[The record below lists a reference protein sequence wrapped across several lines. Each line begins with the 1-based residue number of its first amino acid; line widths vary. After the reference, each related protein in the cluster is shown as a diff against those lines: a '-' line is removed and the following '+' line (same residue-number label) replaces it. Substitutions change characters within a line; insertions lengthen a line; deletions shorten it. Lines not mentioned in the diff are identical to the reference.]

1 MEILFYRY
9 NSICEPDILQVF
21 ADFGI
26 TVHTEG
32 MEMTNKQITPGQCA
46 EKIAGWLTTHSVA
59 FVFSIN
65 FYPAISYTCNHFK
78 VPYVCWSV
86 DSPVPELFSNA
97 LKNEWNRIFM
107 FDRAQY
113 EYFSPVNPDCIFY
126 LPLATNVRRW
136 EDVILNMTDDDFV
149 KYDAD
154 VSFVGSLY
162 TEKCRYDALLRAYSD
177 TPDIISA
184 QPATSGGA
192 ASSVLNDG
200 NPATTEGAQSVI
212 SSYTRGFVDGLM
224 EAQLKV
230 YGYNFIADN
239 LTDRVISEI
248 AGADLNFYEGSD
260 TYTDTRRY
268 LVSHQYIGMKLA
280 ALERER
286 TLNRLAKH
294 FRVTLYTNSDTEAL
308 RNVDCRGAVH
318 SLTAM
323 PKVFHA
329 SKINLNMTM
338 RPIETGLS
346 LRVWDILGCGGF
358 LLTNYQA
365 EIPEY
370 FEIGKELET
379 YESMEELEQKVQYYL
394 THDDERMEIAI
405 NGYEKV
411 AKQHTYEHRITEM
424 LRILSGQPN

>member
-21 ADFGI
+21 NNFGI
-26 TVHTEG
+26 TVHTEE
-32 MEMTNKQITPGQCA
+32 MEITNKHISPKQCA
-46 EKIAGWLTTHSVA
+46 VKITEWLTTHSLA
-59 FVFSIN
+59 FVFSVN
-65 FYPAISYTCNHFK
+65 FFPAISYTCNHFK

-97 LKNEWNRIFM
+97 LKNEWNRIFL
-107 FDRAQY
+107 FDHAQY
-113 EYFSPVNPDCIFY
+113 KFFSPLNPQHIFY
-126 LPLATNVRRW
+126 LPLATNVKRW
-136 EDVILNMTDDDFV
+136 ENVILNMTDADFA

-162 TEKCRYDALLRAYSD
+162 TEKCRYDSLLRAQSD
-177 TPDIISA
+177 IAVGSGQSAASGIIS
-184 QPATSGGA
+184 P
-192 ASSVLNDG
+192 
-200 NPATTEGAQSVI
+200 
-212 SSYTRGFVDGLM
+212 YTRGFVDGLI

-230 YGYNFIADN
+230 YGHNFIADN
-239 LTDRVISEI
+239 LTQQVIDDI
-248 AGADLNFYEGSD
+248 AGSDSDFYEGND
-260 TYTDTRRY
+260 TYGDTRRY
-268 LVSHQYIGMKLA
+268 LVAHQYIGMKLA
-280 ALERER
+280 AVERER
-286 TLNRLAKH
+286 TLNRLAKNFH
-294 FRVTLYTNSDTEAL
+294 VTLYTHSDTSPL
-308 RNVDCRGAVH
+308 VDVDCRGGV
-318 SLTAM
+318 STLTEM

-370 FEIGKELET
+370 FEIGRELET

-394 THDDERMEIAI
+394 THEDERIEIAI
-405 NGYEKV
+405 NGYEKT
-411 AKQHTYEHRITEM
+411 ARFHTYELRLAEMIRKISIT
-424 LRILSGQPN
+424 

>member
-21 ADFGI
+21 NSFGI
-26 TVHTEG
+26 TVHVEE
-32 MEMTNKQITPGQCA
+32 MEMTDKHITPKQCA
-46 EKIAGWLTTHSVA
+46 TRITEWLTTHSLA
-59 FVFSIN
+59 FVFSVN
-65 FYPAISYTCNHFK
+65 FFPAISYTCNHFK

-97 LKNEWNRIFM
+97 LKNEWNRIFL
-107 FDRAQY
+107 FDHAQY
-113 EYFSPVNPDCIFY
+113 EFFSPLNPQHIFY
-126 LPLATNVRRW
+126 LPLATNVKRW
-136 EDVILNMTDDDFV
+136 ENVILSMTESDFA

-162 TEKCRYDALLRAYSD
+162 TEKCRYDTLLRAQSVSVATND
-177 TPDIISA
+177 GLSVTPGIISA
-184 QPATSGGA
+184 
-192 ASSVLNDG
+192 
-200 NPATTEGAQSVI
+200 
-212 SSYTRGFVDGLM
+212 YTQGFVDGLI

-230 YGYNFIADN
+230 YGHNFIAEN
-239 LTDRVISEI
+239 LTDRVIDEI
-248 AGADLNFYEGSD
+248 ACADADFYEGSD
-260 TYTDTRRY
+260 TCGDTRRY
-268 LVSHQYIGMKLA
+268 LVAHQYIGMKLA
-280 ALERER
+280 AVERER

-294 FRVTLYTNSDTEAL
+294 FHVALYTNSDTSL
-308 RNVDCRGAVH
+308 LKGVDCRGGV
-318 SLTAM
+318 STLTEM

-329 SKINLNMTM
+329 GKINLNMTM

-379 YESMEELEQKVQYYL
+379 YDSMDELEQKVQYYL
-394 THDDERMEIAI
+394 SHEDERIEIAI
-405 NGYEKV
+405 NGYEKT
-411 AKQHTYEHRITEM
+411 ARFHTYESRLAEM
-424 LRILSGQPN
+424 IRILSS

>member
-9 NSICEPDILQVF
+9 NNICEPDIIQVF
-21 ADFGI
+21 SGFGI
-26 TVHTEG
+26 TVHMEE
-32 MEMTNKQITPGQCA
+32 MEMTDKSITPKQCA
-46 EKIAGWLTTHSVA
+46 TKITEWLTTHSVA

-65 FYPAISYTCNHFK
+65 FFPAISYTCNHFK
-78 VPYVCWSV
+78 IPYVCWSV

-97 LKNEWNRIFM
+97 LKNEWNRVFL

-113 EYFSPVNPDCIFY
+113 EFFHPVNPEHIFY
-126 LPLATNVRRW
+126 LPLATNVKRW
-136 EDVILNMTDDDFV
+136 ENVVLSMTEEDFA

-162 TEKCRYDALLRAYSD
+162 TEKCRYDTLINSD
-177 TPDIISA
+177 TA
-184 QPATSGGA
+184 YPASGSTPSTV
-192 ASSVLNDG
+192 SSDG
-200 NPATTEGAQSVI
+200 NPANSCRTRPVI
-212 SSYTRGFVDGLM
+212 SPYTQGFVDGLM
-224 EAQLKV
+224 EAQLRV
-230 YGYNFIADN
+230 YGCNFIADN
-239 LTDRVISEI
+239 LTDRIIDEI
-248 AGADLNFYEGSD
+248 ASADPDFYEGND
-260 TYTDTRRY
+260 TYADTRRY
-268 LVSHQYIGMKLA
+268 LVAHQYIGIKLA

-286 TLNRLAKH
+286 TLSRLAKH
-294 FRVTLYTNSDTEAL
+294 FHVALYTRSNTSAL
-308 RNVDCRGAVH
+308 KGVDCRGGVH
-318 SLTAM
+318 TLTEM

-394 THDDERMEIAI
+394 THEDERIEIAI
-405 NGYEKV
+405 SGYEKT
-411 AKQHTYEHRITEM
+411 AKFHTYELRIAEM
-424 LRILSGQPN
+424 IRILST